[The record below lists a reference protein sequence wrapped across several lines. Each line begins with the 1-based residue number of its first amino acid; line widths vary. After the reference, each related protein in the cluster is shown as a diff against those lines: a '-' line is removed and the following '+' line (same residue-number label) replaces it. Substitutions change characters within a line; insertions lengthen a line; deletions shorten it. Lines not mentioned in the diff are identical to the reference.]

1 MKKDNI
7 TKKLIK
13 NRKKELRH
21 RFFKLSN
28 LKWMGVILLC
38 SVGALVASYY
48 TYKCNPWLSGA
59 FVSAGCGGITG
70 LVLYFLSNL
79 RNNKYAVLQKE
90 FSSLNSISNILSQI
104 NNIKTFHLCYRKS
117 WGQKRDIFEDGLEI
131 VTLLEELQD
140 VVDDM
145 PRELYSSFII
155 DGDNPLSYENLQLYK
170 SRFLNADS
178 DNEVKQY
185 MNDIVKH
192 FSDINNKVFDLKREK
207 EDQIMLLGK
216 YIL

>member
-1 MKKDNI
+1 
-7 TKKLIK
+7 
-13 NRKKELRH
+13 
-21 RFFKLSN
+21 
-28 LKWMGVILLC
+28 
-38 SVGALVASYY
+38 
-48 TYKCNPWLSGA
+48 
-59 FVSAGCGGITG
+59 
-70 LVLYFLSNL
+70 
-79 RNNKYAVLQKE
+79 
-90 FSSLNSISNILSQI
+90 
-104 NNIKTFHLCYRKS
+104 
-117 WGQKRDIFEDGLEI
+117 
-131 VTLLEELQD
+131 
-140 VVDDM
+140 M

-155 DGDNPLSYENLQLYK
+155 DGDNPLSYENLQLYE